1 MKKVLSLILVL
12 MMSVLALTACG
23 GSGGG
28 ESGSDDAVSV
38 DSLKTL
44 GDIIAL
50 DSGDDQYAVYEDT
63 VIYAFRLG
71 ETYYRAKAAISAE
84 ASKAYSD
91 IDFSD
96 EDYEEQQ
103 KELISPL
110 EITEIEDLSDQ
121 MLTQEQMDALAG
133 KTGQELQDEGWMFV
147 GHDLEN
153 MEFWMNYGPFLYT
166 VVFDGSVDEADYD
179 SFEDEAGTKD
189 LTVKSVSFNALGDAT
204 SIEE

>member
-23 GSGGG
+23 GSGSD

-38 DSLKTL
+38 DSLKTI

-50 DSGDDQYAVYEDT
+50 DSDDEQYVVYEDK

-71 ETYYRAKAAISAE
+71 ETYYRANAAISAE

-103 KELISPL
+103 KELLSLL

-121 MLTQEQMDALAG
+121 MLTQEQMDALVG
-133 KTGQELQDEGWMFV
+133 KTGQELQDEGWLFS

-179 SFEDEAGTKD
+179 SFEDESGTKD
-189 LTVKSVSFNALGDAT
+189 LTVKSVSLDALGDAT